1 MYNNIRN
8 DKEIIEIYEKVNELE
23 NNTDAWAHHDFT
35 HVLNVAHIAE
45 EVLTKLNYPEDII
58 EDTKVAALLHDTGA
72 TLGKKN
78 HAERS
83 YIFAKDYLIRN
94 NIKLKH
100 HEEVLEAIRIHSD
113 GFDTDNIIALALIF
127 ADKLDITKD
136 RVAHY
141 GINVEGMRQLIY
153 INGIK
158 IEIED
163 GKINVYLEAD
173 QKIDIKELMD
183 FYFIQKVLKSVQAFS
198 EKLNLGFNVY
208 LNDISLV
215 LK

>member
-1 MYNNIRN
+1 MY
-8 DKEIIEIYEKVNELE
+8 
-23 NNTDAWAHHDFT
+23 
-35 HVLNVAHIAE
+35 
-45 EVLTKLNYPEDII
+45 
-58 EDTKVAALLHDTGA
+58 
-72 TLGKKN
+72 
-78 HAERS
+78 
-83 YIFAKDYLIRN
+83 AKDYLIIN

-153 INGIK
+153 ITDIK
-158 IEIED
+158 IKIED
-163 GKINVYLEAD
+163 GKLNVYLEAD
-173 QKIDIKELMD
+173 QKIDIKELTE

>member
-1 MYNNIRN
+1 MYNKIIN
-8 DKEIIEIYEKVNELE
+8 DKEIIEIYEKVNEFE

-45 EVLTKLNYPEDII
+45 EVLTKLNYPKDII

-72 TLGKKN
+72 ILGKKN

-83 YIFAKDYLIRN
+83 YIFAKDYLMRN
-94 NIKLKH
+94 NIILEH
-100 HEEVLEAIRIHSD
+100 HEEVLEAIRSHSD

-153 INGIK
+153 INDIK
-158 IEIED
+158 IKIED
-163 GKINVYLEAD
+163 GKLNVYLEAD
-173 QKIDIKELMD
+173 QKIDIKELTE

>member
-1 MYNNIRN
+1 
-8 DKEIIEIYEKVNELE
+8 
-23 NNTDAWAHHDFT
+23 
-35 HVLNVAHIAE
+35 
-45 EVLTKLNYPEDII
+45 
-58 EDTKVAALLHDTGA
+58 
-72 TLGKKN
+72 
-78 HAERS
+78 
-83 YIFAKDYLIRN
+83 
-94 NIKLKH
+94 
-100 HEEVLEAIRIHSD
+100 
-113 GFDTDNIIALALIF
+113 
-127 ADKLDITKD
+127 
-136 RVAHY
+136 
-141 GINVEGMRQLIY
+141 MRQLIY

-183 FYFIQKVLKSVQAFS
+183 FYFMQKVLKSVQAFS